1 MIWQRISG
9 ENPGKTGEI
18 GEGGRFFAFH
28 RVIYFAKK
36 TKEGPSHRP
45 RSEASI
51 PWLEVREP
59 MAVKKSKPAD
69 AAAKKAPA
77 TKSTIKPGKSASA
90 KPKAAAPAVASDTAS
105 KAETPKAAPK
115 KAAAAPKKAA
125 APVKLTDRQL
135 EFLKQIHSTKEEGYL
150 TAKKAEQKTIET
162 LLDKKLIKK
171 GAKDKTSGHFRYTVS
186 KAGEKHLST
195 VSPA

>member
-1 MIWQRISG
+1 
-9 ENPGKTGEI
+9 
-18 GEGGRFFAFH
+18 
-28 RVIYFAKK
+28 
-36 TKEGPSHRP
+36 
-45 RSEASI
+45 
-51 PWLEVREP
+51 
-59 MAVKKSKPAD
+59 MAVKKSKPAE

-77 TKSTIKPGKSASA
+77 TKSATTPKKSSA
-90 KPKAAAPAVASDTAS
+90 RKAKAGAPAVASDTAV

-125 APVKLTDRQL
+125 APVKLTDKQL

-162 LLDKKLIKK
+162 LLGKKLIKK
-171 GAKDKTSGHFRYTVS
+171 GAKDKTSGNFRYTVS

-195 VSPA
+195 ITPA

>member
-1 MIWQRISG
+1 
-9 ENPGKTGEI
+9 
-18 GEGGRFFAFH
+18 
-28 RVIYFAKK
+28 
-36 TKEGPSHRP
+36 
-45 RSEASI
+45 
-51 PWLEVREP
+51 
-59 MAVKKSKPAD
+59 MAVKKRKPAE

-77 TKSTIKPGKSASA
+77 TKSTTKPRKAAAA
-90 KPKAAAPAVASDTAS
+90 KPKAAPAVATDTAS

-115 KAAAAPKKAA
+115 KAAAAPKKVA

-171 GAKDKTSGHFRYTVS
+171 GAKDKTSGNFRYTVS
-186 KAGEKHLST
+186 KAGAKHLST
-195 VSPA
+195 IAPA

>member
-1 MIWQRISG
+1 
-9 ENPGKTGEI
+9 
-18 GEGGRFFAFH
+18 
-28 RVIYFAKK
+28 
-36 TKEGPSHRP
+36 
-45 RSEASI
+45 
-51 PWLEVREP
+51 

-69 AAAKKAPA
+69 AVAKKAPA
-77 TKSTIKPGKSASA
+77 TKSKPKKSAA
-90 KPKAAAPAVASDTAS
+90 KKTKADAPVVASDTAV

-125 APVKLTDRQL
+125 APVKLTDKQL

-162 LLDKKLIKK
+162 LLGKKLIKK
-171 GAKDKTSGHFRYTVS
+171 GAKDKTSGNFRYTVS

-195 VSPA
+195 ITPA